1 MAGKT
6 MQEKILEV
14 KNLTTMFNLV
24 NHSVTAVNE
33 LSFDLYSHE
42 ILAIIGE
49 SGSGKSV
56 TNLSIMKL
64 VDEPGV
70 VDSESRILFKDGDKY
85 IDLNRLNEKEME
97 KIRGDRISMIFQEP
111 SASFNPLFRLGNQV
125 GESLR
130 LHGQS
135 TKEEAYKEALKL
147 LEQVHIPN
155 SGLRAQDYPFQ
166 MSGGML
172 QRMMIAQALACHP
185 DILIADEPTTALDV
199 TTQAQILGLL
209 KEKQK
214 ETGMAVI
221 FITHDLALVEDFC
234 DRILILYAGSLME
247 EGPARDV
254 ISHPLHPY
262 TKDLLSSIPKPGMF
276 KGQDKLFA
284 IPGKVPDPG
293 ELIQGCP
300 YAKRCSRCTGECM
313 EQKPGIT
320 VENGR
325 KVRCFHAYS

>member
-1 MAGKT
+1 MMK
-6 MQEKILEV
+6 EKILEV
-14 KNLTTMFNLV
+14 KNLTTRFHMV
-24 NHSVTAVNE
+24 DREITAVDN
-33 LSFDLYSHE
+33 LSFDLCSHE

-64 VDEPGV
+64 IDEPGEV
-70 VDSESRILFKDGDKY
+70 SAESQILFRDGDKY
-85 IDLNRLNEKEME
+85 IDLNKLSEKEVE
-97 KIRGDRISMIFQEP
+97 RIRGDRISMIFQAP

-125 GESLR
+125 GESLW
-130 LHGQS
+130 LHGKS
-135 TKEEAYKEALKL
+135 NKEEAYQEALKL
-147 LEQVHIPN
+147 LGQVHIPN
-155 SGLRAQDYPFQ
+155 SALRAQDYPFQ

-214 ETGMAVI
+214 ETGMSVI

-247 EGPARDV
+247 EGSARDV
-254 ISHPLHPY
+254 ISDPMHPY
-262 TKDLLSSIPKPGMF
+262 TRDLLRSIPKPGMF
-276 KGQDKLFA
+276 KAKDKLFA

-293 ELIQGCP
+293 EKIDGCP
-300 YAKRCSRCTGECM
+300 YAKRCTRCTAECLA
-313 EQKPGIT
+313 EKPVIT
-320 VENGR
+320 EKDGR

>member
-1 MAGKT
+1 
-6 MQEKILEV
+6 MQLI
-14 KNLTTMFNLV
+14 
-24 NHSVTAVNE
+24 
-33 LSFDLYSHE
+33 
-42 ILAIIGE
+42 
-49 SGSGKSV
+49 
-56 TNLSIMKL
+56 
-64 VDEPGV
+64 DEPGEV
-70 VDSESRILFKDGDKY
+70 APGSRILFRDGDGY
-85 IDLNRLNEKEME
+85 IDLNRMTEKEME
-97 KIRGDRISMIFQEP
+97 RIRGDRISMIFQEP
-111 SASFNPLFRLGNQV
+111 SASFNPLFKLGNQV

-135 TKEEAYKEALKL
+135 TKEEAYQEALKL
-147 LEQVHIPN
+147 LEQVHISN
-155 SGLRAQDYPFQ
+155 SALRAQDYPFQ

-209 KEKQK
+209 KEKQA
-214 ETGMAVI
+214 ETGMSVI
-221 FITHDLALVEDFC
+221 FITHDLALVEDFS

-254 ISHPLHPY
+254 ISHPMHPY
-262 TKDLLSSIPKPGMF
+262 TQDLIRSIPKPGMF

-293 ELIQGCP
+293 EKITGCP
-300 YAKRCSRCTGECM
+300 YAKRCSRCTAECLAT
-313 EQKPGIT
+313 KPEIT
-320 VENGR
+320 EKNGR

>member
-1 MAGKT
+1 MK
-6 MQEKILEV
+6 EKILEV
-14 KNLTTMFNLV
+14 KNLTTIFHNV
-24 NHSVTAVNE
+24 NQDITAVDN

-42 ILAIIGE
+42 ILAMIGE

-56 TNLSIMKL
+56 TNLSIMQL
-64 VDEPGV
+64 IDEPGEV
-70 VDSESRILFKDGDKY
+70 APGSRILFRDGGGY
-85 IDLNRLNEKEME
+85 IDLNRMTEKEME
-97 KIRGDRISMIFQEP
+97 RIRGDRISMIFQEP
-111 SASFNPLFRLGNQV
+111 SASFNPLFKLGNQV

-135 TKEEAYKEALKL
+135 TKEEAYQEALKL

-172 QRMMIAQALACHP
+172 QRIMIAQALACHP

-209 KEKQK
+209 KEKQA
-214 ETGMAVI
+214 ETGMSVI
-221 FITHDLALVEDFC
+221 FITHDLALVEDFS

-254 ISHPLHPY
+254 ISHPMHPY
-262 TKDLLSSIPKPGMF
+262 TQDLIRSIPKPGMF

-293 ELIQGCP
+293 EKITGCP
-300 YAKRCSRCTGECM
+300 YAKRCSRCTAECLAT
-313 EQKPGIT
+313 KPEIT
-320 VENGR
+320 EKNGR

>member
-1 MAGKT
+1 MK
-6 MQEKILEV
+6 EKILEV
-14 KNLTTMFNLV
+14 KNLTTRFHMV
-24 NHSVTAVNE
+24 DRDITAVDD
-33 LSFDLYSHE
+33 LSFSLCSHE

-56 TNLSIMKL
+56 TNLSVMKL
-64 VDEPGV
+64 IDEPGEV
-70 VDSESRILFKDGDKY
+70 SPESQINFKDGDKY
-85 IDLNRLNEKEME
+85 IDLNKLSEKEME
-97 KIRGDRISMIFQEP
+97 RIRGDRISMIFQEP
-111 SASFNPLFRLGNQV
+111 SASFNPLFRLGSQV

-135 TKEEAYKEALKL
+135 TKEEAYQTALEL
-147 LEQVHIPN
+147 LDQVHIPN
-155 SGLRAQDYPFQ
+155 SKMRAQDYPFQ

-214 ETGMAVI
+214 ETGMSII

-234 DRILILYAGSLME
+234 DRILILYAGNLME

-254 ISHPLHPY
+254 ISRPLHPY
-262 TKDLLSSIPKPGMF
+262 TADLLRSIPKPGMF
-276 KGQDKLFA
+276 KGKDKLFA

-293 ELIQGCP
+293 ESIQGCP
-300 YAKRCSRCTGECM
+300 YAKRCSRCTAECLAA
-313 EQKPGIT
+313 KPSIT
-320 VENGR
+320 EINGR
-325 KVRCFHAYS
+325 KVRCIHAYS

>member
-1 MAGKT
+1 MK
-6 MQEKILEV
+6 EKILEV
-14 KNLTTMFNLV
+14 NNLTTRFHMV
-24 NHSVTAVNE
+24 DRVVTAVDN
-33 LSFDLYSHE
+33 LSFDLCAHE

-64 VDEPGV
+64 IDEPGEV
-70 VDSESRILFKDGDKY
+70 AKESQILFRDGDKF
-85 IDLNRLNEKEME
+85 IDLNKLSEKEME
-97 KIRGDRISMIFQEP
+97 RIRGDRISMIFQEP

-130 LHGQS
+130 LHGKS
-135 TKEEAYKEALKL
+135 TKEEAYQEALKL

-155 SGLRAQDYPFQ
+155 SQMRAQDYPFQ

-185 DILIADEPTTALDV
+185 QILIADEPTTALDV
-199 TTQAQILGLL
+199 TTQAQILGLI

-214 ETGMAVI
+214 ETGMSVI
-221 FITHDLALVEDFC
+221 FITHDLALVEDFSN
-234 DRILILYAGSLME
+234 RILILYAGNLME
-247 EGPARDV
+247 EGAARDV
-254 ISHPLHPY
+254 ISHPMHPY
-262 TKDLLSSIPKPGMF
+262 TADLLRSIPKPGMF
-276 KGQDKLFA
+276 KGQDKLFT

-293 ELIQGCP
+293 EVIQGCP
-300 YAKRCSRCTGECM
+300 YAKRCSRCTTECL
-313 EQKPGIT
+313 EAKPEIT
-320 VENGR
+320 EINGR

>member
-1 MAGKT
+1 MRK
-6 MQEKILEV
+6 KILEV
-14 KNLTTMFNLV
+14 KNLTTLFHMV
-24 NHSVTAVNE
+24 DRDITAVDN
-33 LSFDLYSHE
+33 LSFDLGPHE

-64 VDEPGV
+64 IDEPGEV
-70 VDSESRILFKDGDKY
+70 SAESRILLRDGDKY
-85 IDLNRLNEKEME
+85 IDLNKLSEKEME
-97 KIRGDRISMIFQEP
+97 RIRGDRISMIFQEP

-130 LHGQS
+130 LHGKS
-135 TKEEAYKEALKL
+135 NKEEAYQESLKL
-147 LEQVHIPN
+147 LEQVHIPH
-155 SGLRAQDYPFQ
+155 STLRAQDYPFQ

-199 TTQAQILGLL
+199 TTQAQILGLI

-214 ETGMAVI
+214 ETGMSVI

-247 EGPARDV
+247 EGKAKDV
-254 ISHPLHPY
+254 ISNPMHPY
-262 TKDLLSSIPKPGMF
+262 TRDLLRSIPKPGMF
-276 KGQDKLFA
+276 KGKDKLFA
-284 IPGKVPDPG
+284 IPGTVPDPG
-293 ELIQGCP
+293 EKIEGCP
-300 YAKRCSRCTGECM
+300 YAKRCTRCTAECVAT
-313 EQKPGIT
+313 KPDIA
-320 VENGR
+320 EKDGR

>member
-1 MAGKT
+1 MMK
-6 MQEKILEV
+6 EKILEV
-14 KNLTTMFNLV
+14 KNLTTRFHMV
-24 NHSVTAVNE
+24 DRDITAVDS
-33 LSFDLYSHE
+33 LSFDLCSHE

-64 VDEPGV
+64 IDEPGEV
-70 VDSESRILFKDGDKY
+70 SAESQILFRDGDKY
-85 IDLNRLNEKEME
+85 IDLNKLSEKEME
-97 KIRGDRISMIFQEP
+97 RIRGDRISMIFQEP

-130 LHGQS
+130 LHGKS
-135 TKEEAYKEALKL
+135 NKEEAYYEALKL
-147 LEQVHIPN
+147 LGQVHIPN
-155 SGLRAQDYPFQ
+155 SALRAQDYPFQ

-214 ETGMAVI
+214 ETGMSVI

-247 EGPARDV
+247 EGSARDV
-254 ISHPLHPY
+254 ISDPMHPY
-262 TKDLLSSIPKPGMF
+262 TRDLLRSIPKPGMF
-276 KGQDKLFA
+276 KAKDKLFA

-293 ELIQGCP
+293 EKIDGCP
-300 YAKRCSRCTGECM
+300 YAKRCTRCTAECLA
-313 EQKPGIT
+313 EKPVIT
-320 VENGR
+320 EKDGR

>member
-1 MAGKT
+1 MK
-6 MQEKILEV
+6 EKIHEV
-14 KNLTTMFNLV
+14 KDLTTRFYMV
-24 NHSVTAVNE
+24 DREVTAVDS
-33 LSFDLYSHE
+33 LSFSLCSHE

-64 VDEPGV
+64 IDEPGKV
-70 VDSESRILFKDGDKY
+70 LPESQILLKSGDHY
-85 IDLNRLNEKEME
+85 IDLNKLSEKEME
-97 KIRGDRISMIFQEP
+97 MIRGNRISMIFQEP
-111 SASFNPLFRLGNQV
+111 SASFNPLFRLGGQV

-130 LHGQS
+130 LHGKGS
-135 TKEEAYKEALKL
+135 KEDAYKAALEL

-155 SGLRAQDYPFQ
+155 SKMRAQDYPFQ

-214 ETGMAVI
+214 ETGMSII

-234 DRILILYAGSLME
+234 DRIIILYAGSLME

-254 ISHPLHPY
+254 ISNPMHPY
-262 TKDLLSSIPKPGMF
+262 TKDLLRSIPKPGMF
-276 KGQDKLFA
+276 KGQDTLFA

-293 ELIQGCP
+293 QIIQGCP
-300 YAKRCSRCTGECM
+300 YAKRCRFCTAECM
-313 EQKPGIT
+313 ESKPLIIGK
-320 VENGR
+320 NGR

>member
-1 MAGKT
+1 MK
-6 MQEKILEV
+6 EKILEV
-14 KNLTTMFNLV
+14 RNLTTRFHMV
-24 NHSVTAVNE
+24 NQEVTAVE
-33 LSFDLYSHE
+33 SLSFDLSAHE
-42 ILAIIGE
+42 ILAMIGE

-56 TNLSIMKL
+56 TNLSIMQL
-64 VDEPGV
+64 IDEPGKI
-70 VDSESRILFKDGDKY
+70 DPESQILFKDGDKY
-85 IDLNRLNEKEME
+85 IDLNKLSEKEME
-97 KIRGDRISMIFQEP
+97 RIRGDRISMIFQEP
-111 SASFNPLFRLGNQV
+111 SASFNPLFRLGHQV

-135 TKEEAYKEALKL
+135 TKEEAYQEALKL

-155 SGLRAQDYPFQ
+155 SRMRAQDYPFQ

-214 ETGMAVI
+214 ETGMSVI

-234 DRILILYAGSLME
+234 DRIMILYAGSLME
-247 EGPARDV
+247 EGAAKDV
-254 ISHPLHPY
+254 ISNPMHPY
-262 TKDLLSSIPKPGMF
+262 TQDLLRSIPKPGMF
-276 KGQDKLFA
+276 KAQDKLFA

-293 ELIQGCP
+293 EKITGCP
-300 YAKRCSRCTGECM
+300 YAKRCSRCTAECLAS
-313 EQKPGIT
+313 KPQIA
-320 VENGR
+320 EKDGR

>member
-1 MAGKT
+1 MK
-6 MQEKILEV
+6 EKILEV
-14 KNLTTMFNLV
+14 NNLTTRFHMV
-24 NHSVTAVNE
+24 DRVVTAVDN
-33 LSFDLYSHE
+33 LSFDLCAHE

-64 VDEPGV
+64 IDEPGEV
-70 VDSESRILFKDGDKY
+70 AKESQILFRDGDKF
-85 IDLNRLNEKEME
+85 IDLNKLSEKEME
-97 KIRGDRISMIFQEP
+97 RIRGDRISMIFQEP
-111 SASFNPLFRLGNQV
+111 SASFNPLFRLGSQV

-135 TKEEAYKEALKL
+135 TKEEAYQEALKL

-155 SGLRAQDYPFQ
+155 SQMRAQDYPFQ

-185 DILIADEPTTALDV
+185 QILIADEPTTALDV

-214 ETGMAVI
+214 ETGMSVI
-221 FITHDLALVEDFC
+221 FITHDLALVEDFS
-234 DRILILYAGSLME
+234 DRILILYAGNLME
-247 EGPARDV
+247 EGAARDV
-254 ISHPLHPY
+254 ISHPMHPY
-262 TKDLLSSIPKPGMF
+262 TADLLRSIPKPGMF
-276 KGQDKLFA
+276 KGQDKLFT

-293 ELIQGCP
+293 EMIQGCP
-300 YAKRCSRCTGECM
+300 YAKRCSRCTAECL
-313 EQKPGIT
+313 EAKPEIT
-320 VENGR
+320 EINGR

>member
-1 MAGKT
+1 D
-6 MQEKILEV
+6 
-14 KNLTTMFNLV
+14 
-24 NHSVTAVNE
+24 VTAVDS
-33 LSFDLYSHE
+33 LSFDLCAHE

-64 VDEPGV
+64 IDEPGQV
-70 VDSESRILFKDGDKY
+70 SAESRILFRDRDKF
-85 IDLNRLNEKEME
+85 IDLNRLTEKEME
-97 KIRGDRISMIFQEP
+97 RIRGDRISMIFQEP

-130 LHGQS
+130 LHGRG
-135 TKEEAYKEALKL
+135 TKEEAYQEALKL

-155 SGLRAQDYPFQ
+155 STLRAQDYPFQ

-172 QRMMIAQALACHP
+172 QRMMIAQALACHT

-209 KEKQK
+209 KEKQA
-214 ETGMAVI
+214 ETGMSVI
-221 FITHDLALVEDFC
+221 FITHDLALVEDFS
-234 DRILILYAGSLME
+234 DRILILYAGNLME

-254 ISHPLHPY
+254 ISHPMHPY
-262 TKDLLSSIPKPGMF
+262 TQDLIRSIPKPGMF
-276 KGQDKLFA
+276 KGQDRLFT

-293 ELIQGCP
+293 EKITGCP
-300 YAKRCSRCTGECM
+300 YAKRCSRCTAECLAS
-313 EQKPGIT
+313 KPDIA
-320 VENGR
+320 EKDGR

>member
-1 MAGKT
+1 MK
-6 MQEKILEV
+6 EKILEV
-14 KNLTTMFNLV
+14 KNLTTRFHMV
-24 NHSVTAVNE
+24 NQVITAVDS
-33 LSFDLYSHE
+33 LSFDLCAHE

-64 VDEPGV
+64 IDEPGEV
-70 VDSESRILFKDGDKY
+70 AKESQILFRDGDKY
-85 IDLNRLNEKEME
+85 INLNKMTEKEME
-97 KIRGDRISMIFQEP
+97 RIRGEKISMIFQEP

-130 LHGQS
+130 LHGKS
-135 TKEEAYKEALKL
+135 TKEEAYQEALKL

-155 SGLRAQDYPFQ
+155 YQMRAQDYPFQ

-185 DILIADEPTTALDV
+185 QILIADEPTTALDV

-214 ETGMAVI
+214 ETGMSVI
-221 FITHDLALVEDFC
+221 FITHDLALVEDFS
-234 DRILILYAGSLME
+234 DRILILYAGNLME
-247 EGPARDV
+247 EGNARDV
-254 ISHPLHPY
+254 ISHPMHPY
-262 TKDLLSSIPKPGMF
+262 TADLLRSIPKPGMF
-276 KGQDKLFA
+276 KGQDKLFT

-293 ELIQGCP
+293 EVIQGCP
-300 YAKRCSRCTGECM
+300 YAKRCSRCTAECLAA
-313 EQKPGIT
+313 KPEIT
-320 VENGR
+320 EINGR